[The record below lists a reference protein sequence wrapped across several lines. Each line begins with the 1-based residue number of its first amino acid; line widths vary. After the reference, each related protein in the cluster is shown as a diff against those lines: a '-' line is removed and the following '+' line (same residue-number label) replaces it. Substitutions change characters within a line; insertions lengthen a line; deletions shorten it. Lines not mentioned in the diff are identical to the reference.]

1 MSSTMRFFDVAQG
14 DDAEALW
21 IQSLDSNTPIP
32 RTGDEVLLGG
42 DLDFEY
48 VGHVAHLRY
57 WYEDYD
63 TVMVEVWLNLKEL
76 PE

>member
-1 MSSTMRFFDVAQG
+1 MAVTMRFFDVTQG

-32 RTGDEVLLGG
+32 RPGDEVLLGA
-42 DLDFEY
+42 DFEY
-48 VGHVAHLRY
+48 VGHVTHLSY

>member
-1 MSSTMRFFDVAQG
+1 MAVTMRFLDVTQG

-21 IQSLDSNTPIP
+21 IQFLDSNTPIP
-32 RTGDEVLLGG
+32 RPGDEVLLGA
-42 DLDFEY
+42 DLEY
-48 VGHVAHLRY
+48 VGHVAHLSY

-63 TVMVEVWLNLKEL
+63 TVMVNVWLNLKEL